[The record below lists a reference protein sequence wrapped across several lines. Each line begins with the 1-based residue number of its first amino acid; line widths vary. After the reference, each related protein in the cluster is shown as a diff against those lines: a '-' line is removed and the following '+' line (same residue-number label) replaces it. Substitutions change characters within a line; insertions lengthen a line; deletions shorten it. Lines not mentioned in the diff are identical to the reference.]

1 MNTYRHSILEIQHE
15 KLGRSLYISLLT
27 HLFLGV
33 LFFILPSYI
42 NPSHDPWGSSKT
54 GGCAIPVGLVNQSA
68 IRGLKLPRP
77 ALTTSSN
84 VSTDSKGL
92 GKTQEIK
99 PSTPETETPDP
110 NAFEVKKKKKKKPK
124 VKRARKRNSKKPNK
138 QIAKVKPPPETIPFG
153 EGGAPNLSYSQF
165 MTSSGS
171 GGIGLG
177 NGFFGRKYGWYVK
190 QIRDIVSSHWQ
201 KSLVNPNVKAANRVI
216 IQFTIQRNGRITNEF
231 IKKSSGIPSL
241 DRSGI
246 RAIKASRLPPLPGG
260 ENRLTA
266 EFWFEHSR

>member
-54 GGCAIPVGLVNQSA
+54 GGGAIPVGLVNQSA

-99 PSTPETETPDP
+99 PSTPETEI
-110 NAFEVKKKKKKKPK
+110 NL
-124 VKRARKRNSKKPNK
+124 
-138 QIAKVKPPPETIPFG
+138 PFITAVDG
-153 EGGAPNLSYSQF
+153 SPQHLVEKFTGSEFDKITKDLVEKTREPVLKALEDLSL
-165 MTSSGS
+165 
-171 GGIGLG
+171 IH
-177 NGFFGRKYGWYVK
+177 
-190 QIRDIVSSHWQ
+190 I
-201 KSLVNPNVKAANRVI
+201 
-216 IQFTIQRNGRITNEF
+216 
-231 IKKSSGIPSL
+231 
-241 DRSGI
+241 
-246 RAIKASRLPPLPGG
+246 
-260 ENRLTA
+260 
-266 EFWFEHSR
+266 